1 MLKDFS
7 ALPAPPALSGLLQ
20 ALGNETLARITLLI
34 NHVIASEPAA
44 MARLATQADKSVRVE
59 WRAWPNFLPG
69 GLAARLPLP
78 TPACWRVSRAG
89 LLGLEVADTVGTGTG
104 TGDAIDPL
112 APADTTG
119 EPGLVVTLDP
129 GDLGRWLLAA
139 AGGRPPMEI
148 RGDAELAAEV
158 GWLAENLRWDI
169 EDDLA
174 RIVGELPA
182 HQLAKAARW
191 MVDAARRLAAT
202 GMGVARS
209 TADGLASLRPNRSN
223 EQ

>member
-20 ALGNETLARITLLI
+20 ALGNETLARLTLLI

-78 TPACWRVSRAG
+78 TPACWRISRAG
-89 LLGLEVADTVGTGTG
+89 LLDLETGASVDTGVSDAYDPAAAAAVGT
-104 TGDAIDPL
+104 
-112 APADTTG
+112 

-148 RGDAELAAEV
+148 RGDAALAAEV

-174 RIVGELPA
+174 RIVGDLPA
-182 HQLAKAARW
+182 HQLAKTARW

-209 TADGLASLRPNRSN
+209 TADGLASLRPNRSS

>member
-7 ALPAPPALSGLLQ
+7 ALPTPPALSGLLQ

-59 WRAWPNFLPG
+59 WRGWPNFLPG

-78 TPACWRVSRAG
+78 TPACWRISRAG
-89 LLGLEVADTVGTGTG
+89 LLDLEITAPVASPGPA
-104 TGDAIDPL
+104 DAVDPV
-112 APADTTG
+112 APADTSN

-148 RGDAELAAEV
+148 RGDAALAAEV

-182 HQLAKAARW
+182 HQLAKTARW

-209 TADGLASLRPNRSN
+209 TADGLASLRPNRN
-223 EQ
+223 NDQ

>member
-7 ALPAPPALSGLLQ
+7 ALPTPPALSGLLQ

-78 TPACWRVSRAG
+78 TPACWRISRAG
-89 LLGLEVADTVGTGTG
+89 LLDLEITAPVASPGPA
-104 TGDAIDPL
+104 DAVDPV
-112 APADTTG
+112 APADTSN

-148 RGDAELAAEV
+148 RGDAALAAEV

-182 HQLAKAARW
+182 HQLAKTARW

-202 GMGVARS
+202 GLGVARS
-209 TADGLASLRPNRSN
+209 TADGLASLRPNRN
-223 EQ
+223 NDQ

>member
-7 ALPAPPALSGLLQ
+7 ALPTPPALSGLLQ

-59 WRAWPNFLPG
+59 WRAWPDFLPG

-78 TPACWRVSRAG
+78 TPATWRISRAG
-89 LLGLEVADTVGTGTG
+89 LLDLDLTPAVDMGSADDVDTATTTDVG
-104 TGDAIDPL
+104 
-112 APADTTG
+112 G
-119 EPGLVVTLDP
+119 EPGLIVTLDP
-129 GDLGRWLLAA
+129 ADLGRWLLAA

-148 RGDAELAAEV
+148 RGDAALAAEV

-209 TADGLASLRPNRSN
+209 TADGLASLRPNRSGG
-223 EQ
+223 Q

>member
-44 MARLATQADKSVRVE
+44 MGRLATQADKSVRVE
-59 WRAWPNFLPG
+59 WRAWPNILPG

-78 TPACWRVSRAG
+78 TPACWRISRAG
-89 LLGLEVADTVGTGTG
+89 LLDLEITAPVVSPG
-104 TGDAIDPL
+104 
-112 APADTTG
+112 PADAFDPIAPTDATD

-148 RGDAELAAEV
+148 RGDAALAAEV

-209 TADGLASLRPNRSN
+209 TADGLAGLRSRRSG

>member
-7 ALPAPPALSGLLQ
+7 ALPTPPALSGLLQ
-20 ALGNETLARITLLI
+20 ALGYETLARLTLLI

-44 MARLATQADKSVRVE
+44 MARLAAQADKSVRVE

-78 TPACWRVSRAG
+78 TPACWRISRAG
-89 LLGLEVADTVGTGTG
+89 LLDLVITAPVVSPGPAD
-104 TGDAIDPL
+104 AFDPV
-112 APADTTG
+112 APADTSN

-139 AGGRPPMEI
+139 AGSRPPMEI
-148 RGDAELAAEV
+148 RGDAALAAEV

-182 HQLAKAARW
+182 HQLAKTARW

-209 TADGLASLRPNRSN
+209 TADGLASLRPNRSG

>member
-1 MLKDFS
+1 
-7 ALPAPPALSGLLQ
+7 
-20 ALGNETLARITLLI
+20 
-34 NHVIASEPAA
+34 VAA
-44 MARLATQADKSVRVE
+44 
-59 WRAWPNFLPG
+59 
-69 GLAARLPLP
+69 AAI
-78 TPACWRVSRAG
+78 
-89 LLGLEVADTVGTGTG
+89 GT
-104 TGDAIDPL
+104 
-112 APADTTG
+112 

-148 RGDAELAAEV
+148 RGDAALAAEV

-174 RIVGELPA
+174 RIVGDLPA
-182 HQLAKAARW
+182 HQLAKTARW

-209 TADGLASLRPNRSN
+209 TADGLASLRPNRSS